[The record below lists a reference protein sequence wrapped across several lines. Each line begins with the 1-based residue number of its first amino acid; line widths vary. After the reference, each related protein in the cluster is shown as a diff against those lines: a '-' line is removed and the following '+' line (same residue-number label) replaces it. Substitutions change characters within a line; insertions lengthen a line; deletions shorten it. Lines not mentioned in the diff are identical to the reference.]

1 MYKIVKVNFLILS
14 LLFNSTC
21 LLFSINVKAESSVE
35 LHISTTPHQSE
46 LVPLSSNPNEAAS
59 DPLESG
65 RGANHIV
72 NIDLYA
78 STLCNN
84 TALSIDTLFLWFEP
98 RADKQSNQKD
108 SLYPGHCVSVYSYGK
123 LPAVVWDDDS
133 FLLYQQTY
141 RKLEYSNQEFY
152 MLPGTSRIGLRGGG
166 NLLTD

>member
-1 MYKIVKVNFLILS
+1 MKVNFLILS

-21 LLFSINVKAESSVE
+21 LLFSINVKAESSLE
-35 LHISTTPHQSE
+35 LPISTTPHPSE
-46 LVPLSSNPNEAAS
+46 LLPLTGNPNGAAS
-59 DPLESG
+59 APLDSD
-65 RGANHIV
+65 RGIKNTV
-72 NIDLYA
+72 NTNLYV
-78 STLCNN
+78 SELCNN
-84 TALSIDTLFLWFEP
+84 TTLSIDTLFFWSE
-98 RADKQSNQKD
+98 RKADKQSKQRD

-141 RKLEYSNQEFY
+141 RRLEYSNQEFY